1 MRKVKQ
7 LDIAKALNI
16 SRVTVTKALMDAP
29 DIGIATRKLVK
40 AKAEELGYFPN
51 YTGRNLSSKRTYTI
65 GLVVP
70 KIAHSFFSISIES
83 FYEAAIAKG
92 YYIIPTISF
101 ENIKIEEENIKVLLS
116 MGVDG
121 IIIDP
126 AGNIDISEI
135 YDKILNAGVKLIF
148 YDRFPIGFNHAS
160 VVCNNKEAAKNAVS
174 YIIAKGIKSIVH
186 FTGSQKLNICKH
198 RLEGYKSALESA
210 GIKYNSKMV
219 VSTGLTEKDGY
230 DCFIEYFIK
239 HGCPRAVFA
248 VNDSIAIGIYKAAT
262 TLKLRIPTDIS
273 IVGFGDIELAQMVS
287 PQLTTVHIP
296 IKEMCFEAI
305 NRLVSS
311 IENVGTIKNDVFIAD
326 LVIRDS
332 V

>member
-16 SRVTVTKALMDAP
+16 SRVTVTKALLDSP
-29 DIGIATRKLVK
+29 DIGLATRNLVK

-51 YTGRNLSSKRTYTI
+51 FTGRNLSSKRTFTI
-65 GLVVP
+65 GLIVP
-70 KIAHSFFSISIES
+70 KIAHSFFSTSIES

-101 ENIKIEEENIKVLLS
+101 ENSRIEADNIKVLLS

-126 AGNIDISEI
+126 AENVENYKM
-135 YDKILNAGVKLIF
+135 YDRIINSGVKLIF
-148 YDRFPIGFNHAS
+148 YDRFPIRFKHTG
-160 VVCNNKEAAKNAVS
+160 VVCNNKEAAMNAVN
-174 YIIAKGIKSIVH
+174 YIIAKGIKEIVH
-186 FTGSQKLNICKH
+186 FTGTQQLNICRH

-210 GIKYNSKMV
+210 SIKYNSKMV
-219 VSTGLTEKDGY
+219 VSTGLSEKDGY
-230 DCFIEYFIK
+230 DSFIKYYVK

-248 VNDSIAIGIYKAAT
+248 VNDSIAVGIYKAAAL
-262 TLKLRIPTDIS
+262 LKLRIPNDIS
-273 IVGFGDIELAQMVS
+273 VVGFGDIEMAHMVS
-287 PQLTTVHIP
+287 PSLTTVHIP
-296 IKEMCFEAI
+296 IKEMCFETI
-305 NRLVSS
+305 NQLISS
-311 IENVGTIKNDVFIAD
+311 IENINPINNNVFVAD